1 MEATCVE
8 PGDVL
13 LNITGASIGRSAIV
27 PDDFDEANVSQHV
40 AIVRLTDKVL
50 RQFIHLI
57 IVAPYFQSKIMQVQV
72 GVSREG
78 LSMKN
83 LKEFVIALPP
93 LAEQRR
99 IVAKVEELLALCDE
113 LEARQTAA
121 REHRTLLVRS
131 ALDHLTTAQTEPEF
145 RRHAAFFLQHS
156 DLVLDSVSDLRK
168 VILSLAVQGRVV
180 PQNPKDE
187 SAAILLAQIAGA
199 KAKADEAR
207 KKTVQK
213 GEASIHEQP
222 YILPHSWQWA
232 RFDAVATIESN
243 LVPPAEF
250 PDHPHVAPDNIE
262 KATGKLLDY
271 RTVQEDEVKSS
282 NHRFFPGQII
292 YSKIR
297 PNLSKATIV
306 DFEGLC
312 SADMYPVVSHIN
324 SRYLLTYILSS
335 VFLGMA
341 VRNDT
346 RVAMPKINQ
355 EELNQVLVA
364 VPPLAEEQR
373 IVVKVDELMR
383 WCDALEA
390 RLAAAQAAATSLLDA
405 TLHEILTK

>member
-1 MEATCVE
+1 MIRGV
-8 PGDVL
+8 PNGF
-13 LNITGASIGRSAIV
+13 GAGTTE
-27 PDDFDEANVSQHV
+27 FH
-40 AIVRLTDKVL
+40 VL
-50 RQFIHLI
+50 RPVANCVLPEYVLAFLKSPHFLI
-57 IVAPYFQSKIMQVQV
+57 NGEKHMTGSAGQKRVPSNYFAKTP
-72 GVSREG
+72 
-78 LSMKN
+78 
-83 LKEFVIALPP
+83 FPLPP

-113 LEARQTAA
+113 LEAAQTASS
-121 REHRTLLVRS
+121 EHRTRLVRS
-131 ALDHLTTAQTEPEF
+131 ALDHLTTAKDEPDF
-145 RRHAAFFLQHS
+145 KKHAAFVLQHS

-168 VILSLAVQGRVV
+168 VILSLAVKGHIV
-180 PQNPKDE
+180 PQNPKEE
-187 SAAILLAQIAGA
+187 STATLLERIAHTKSKSAQTRRQS
-199 KAKADEAR
+199 ESR
-207 KKTVQK
+207 
-213 GEASIHEQP
+213 GEASIHESP
-222 YILPHSWQWA
+222 YALPQSWLWA

-250 PDHPHVAPDNIE
+250 PEHPHVAPDNIE

-312 SADMYPVVSHIN
+312 SADMYPVVPHIN

-335 VFLGMA
+335 VFLSMA

-355 EELNQVLVA
+355 EELNQILVA
-364 VPPLAEEQR
+364 VPPLPEQQR
-373 IVVKVDELMR
+373 IVAKVDELMR

-390 RLAAAQAAATSLLDA
+390 RLTTAQTTAEKLLDA
-405 TLHEILTK
+405 TLHQILNP